1 MAASGHVLA
10 HSSNHGTAAMA
21 DTRQTHAIEYVK
33 GDWDKA
39 QYLPDPHVDNLTAV
53 VMGLGT
59 EFWAM
64 RRRMMVIESLLEQ
77 NKVVNRAAIEA
88 YRPTE
93 AESSRLER
101 RARRPDRSRVRS
113 PRSRAR
119 ADRRPEPNDQG
130 PAARPEKR

>member
-1 MAASGHVLA
+1 
-10 HSSNHGTAAMA
+10 MA
-21 DTRQTHAIEYVK
+21 DTRQTYATEFVK

-77 NKVVNRAAIEA
+77 GKVVNRASVEG

-93 AESSRLER
+93 AESTAWNAER
-101 RARRPDRSRVRS
+101 DDLIERVFAVLGRV
-113 PRSRAR
+113 
-119 ADRRPEPNDQG
+119 
-130 PAARPEKR
+130 PAPTGGANPTTKVPPLGPEKR

>member
-1 MAASGHVLA
+1 MTLDGHA
-10 HSSNHGTAAMA
+10 HVTHTEAAAMA
-21 DTRQTHAIEYVK
+21 DTRQTHAIEFVK

-88 YRPTE
+88 YRPSE
-93 AESSRLER
+93 AESAAWNAER
-101 RARRPDRSRVRS
+101 DDLIDRVFAVLGRV
-113 PRSRAR
+113 PTPTGGAN
-119 ADRRPEPNDQG
+119 PMTKVPPLG
-130 PAARPEKR
+130 PEKR

>member
-1 MAASGHVLA
+1 
-10 HSSNHGTAAMA
+10 MA
-21 DTRQTHAIEYVK
+21 DEKPDYAIEFVK

-77 NKVVNRAAIEA
+77 NKLVNRASIEG
-88 YRPTE
+88 YMPTE
-93 AESSRLER
+93 AESAAWNAER
-101 RARRPDRSRVRS
+101 DDLIDRVFALLGRV
-113 PRSRAR
+113 PQ
-119 ADRRPEPNDQG
+119 PTGGPNPMTKVPPLG
-130 PAARPEKR
+130 RNKR

>member
-1 MAASGHVLA
+1 
-10 HSSNHGTAAMA
+10 MA

-53 VMGLGT
+53 VMSLGT

-77 NKVVNRAAIEA
+77 NKMRIAAIVGRQG
-88 YRPTE
+88 RP
-93 AESSRLER
+93 RNG
-101 RARRPDRSRVRS
+101 
-113 PRSRAR
+113 
-119 ADRRPEPNDQG
+119 PEG
-130 PAARPEKR
+130 TL